1 MTRLLNGISW
11 QSLLVA
17 AALVVP
23 LPLALVGCS
32 GGDSSPPSQPAPITQ
47 AASPTEAPAPS
58 AATPTETSPP
68 SATAAPTPAPAP
80 SAASPTRVT
89 EPTPVPPTPRPMLEG
104 RDRTITVYSGRSQSL
119 VHPIL
124 EAFGE
129 RTGVSI
135 QVKYA
140 GSASTAATL
149 LEEGDNTPADVVFLQ
164 DPGSLGALSDAGMLA
179 QIPQATLD
187 KVDQRFRSN
196 DGTWVGTSGRA
207 RTVIYNTDTI
217 DPAADLPASILDFT
231 EPQWKGRIGWAPI
244 NGSFQ
249 AFVTALRIQLGDDAT
264 RSWLESIKEN
274 DTREY
279 PNNISIVAA
288 AANGEVDV
296 GFVNHYYLQR
306 FLEEHGPEF
315 GARNHFI
322 GNGDP
327 GALVLVAGVG
337 ILEATEDRQTAEE
350 FVEFLLSKP
359 AQEYFASETKEYPVS
374 AGVEPEGELPSLAS
388 LDPPDVDLGSLSD
401 LKGTISLLRDAGV
414 LP

>member
-1 MTRLLNGISW
+1 M
-11 QSLLVA
+11 LVA
-17 AALVVP
+17 AALGVA

-32 GGDSSPPSQPAPITQ
+32 RGDSPHPSQPAPITQ

-58 AATPTETSPP
+58 AAARTDAPVSSVASPTE
-68 SATAAPTPAPAP
+68 APAP
-80 SAASPTRVT
+80 SATATP
-89 EPTPVPPTPRPMLEG
+89 EPTLVPTPRPVVEDK
-104 RDRTITVYSGRSQSL
+104 DRTITVYSGRSQSL

-140 GSASTAATL
+140 GSASIAATL

-179 QIPQATLD
+179 QILQSTLD

-207 RTVIYNTDTI
+207 RTVIYNTETI
-217 DPAADLPASILDFT
+217 DPVADLPDSILDFT
-231 EPQWKGRIGWAPI
+231 EPKWKGRIGWAPI

-249 AFVTALRIQLGDDAT
+249 AFVTSLRIQLGDDAT
-264 RSWLESIKEN
+264 RSWLEGIKEN

-337 ILEATEDRQTAEE
+337 ILKASKDRQTAEE
-350 FVEFLLSKP
+350 FVEFLLSEP
-359 AQEYFASETKEYPVS
+359 AQTYFASETKEYPVS